1 MMVMTMTMALITH
14 CDDDG
19 DNISP
24 HSALPSSSTIN
35 MMMTMMMAI
44 IILHDYDDGDNISPH
59 CALPSSH
66 LRYTPSCSSTQQ
78 SLEDKSLLVL
88 LIFSFSQIDL
98 KFCDV
103 RAVSLFCDVFVCKSD
118 MEN

>member
-35 MMMTMMMAI
+35 MMMTMMMMAI
-44 IILHDYDDGDNISPH
+44 IILHHEVFMIMMMVTK
-59 CALPSSH
+59 SH
-66 LRYTPSCSSTQQ
+66 HTVPCPLHIFVTP
-78 SLEDKSLLVL
+78 
-88 LIFSFSQIDL
+88 
-98 KFCDV
+98 
-103 RAVSLFCDVFVCKSD
+103 RAVAALSRALKI
-118 MEN
+118 NHY